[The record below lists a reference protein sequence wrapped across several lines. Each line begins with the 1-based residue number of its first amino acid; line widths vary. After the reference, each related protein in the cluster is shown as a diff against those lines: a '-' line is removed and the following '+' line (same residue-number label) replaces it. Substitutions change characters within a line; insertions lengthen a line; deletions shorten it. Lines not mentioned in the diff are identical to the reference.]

1 MRIKPMH
8 LMVAAVLCMTQMVET
23 TTALK
28 HQDDHN
34 HSKFPQEV
42 VNNIAR
48 FLNSDHDKRDVVLGF
63 LSDQE
68 RKIVQR
74 CTKVLRSVMDNNKAF
89 QGLVT
94 KLAEDIDKLN
104 KNSDYLM
111 DMAEY
116 WTNYFKQDDR
126 NDSAELIPQDI
137 MNKIAEYLKPSPE
150 KLVPITIF
158 FANNDETITKRY
170 IQTLRT
176 VFDNEAAFRGVVDN
190 LVKDTKKVNDDPYY
204 HSIMATIWNYY
215 LKNVDD
221 PQFTFKSLLS
231 DKSLMKTSFAYNLI
245 TILSKFA
252 PTIRKNVLQLAGRRI
267 CYGLYAEI
275 EIFQS
280 KFRPSF

>member
-1 MRIKPMH
+1 
-8 LMVAAVLCMTQMVET
+8 
-23 TTALK
+23 
-28 HQDDHN
+28 
-34 HSKFPQEV
+34 
-42 VNNIAR
+42 
-48 FLNSDHDKRDVVLGF
+48 
-63 LSDQE
+63 
-68 RKIVQR
+68 
-74 CTKVLRSVMDNNKAF
+74 MDNNKAF
-89 QGLVT
+89 QGLVS
-94 KLAEDIDKLN
+94 KLAEDIDLLK
-104 KNSDYLM
+104 KNGDYLI

-137 MNKIAEYLKPSPE
+137 MDKIAEYLKPSPE

-190 LVKDTKKVNDDPYY
+190 LVKETEKVKDNPEY
-204 HSIMATIWNYY
+204 HSVMADIWNYY

-252 PTIRKNVLQLAGRRI
+252 PTIRKNVLQLAEEYGL
-267 CYGLYAEI
+267 YGLYAEI